1 MVIKISF
8 LIYHPTVGV
17 PGFNLG
23 CSESCKTSVYK
34 YTNVNICNV
43 EIKIK
48 NENNP
53 NPSVK

>member
-1 MVIKISF
+1 MKNFI
-8 LIYHPTVGV
+8 LIFHPTVGV

-23 CSESCKTSVYK
+23 CSESCKTRIYK

-53 NPSVK
+53 KPSVR